1 MELLEAEVFT
11 IEAIEIQLA
20 QDVELTPSQRETLLL
35 LQAGYEFRRDQLRTA
50 IARTSNGYG

>member
-20 QDVELTPSQRETLLL
+20 QDVELTTSQRDTLLL
-35 LQAGYEFRRDQLRTA
+35 LQAGYEFRRDQLPTA
-50 IARTSNGYG
+50 IAAHE

>member
-20 QDVELTPSQRETLLL
+20 QDVELTPSQRDTLRV
-35 LQAGYEFRRDQLRTA
+35 LQAGYAVRRALLRMA
-50 IARTSNGYG
+50 IIEHE